1 MSLKTRIAIVED
13 NAAVREGFATVLN
26 SIDQYMVVGLHE
38 TAEEAIRQIEEENP
52 GIVLMDIGLPG
63 MNGIEG
69 IREMRR
75 IKPRCQFIIISVHED
90 SELVFQALC
99 AGATGY
105 ITKNSNYMEILNAI
119 REVLSGGA
127 PMSTKIARMVISSFQ
142 TNTYTPL
149 TKREMEV
156 LQELARG
163 KSYSMIAKSLGIT
176 NETSRSHIKSI
187 YSKLEVNTKYEA
199 LEKARKDKLI

>member
-1 MSLKTRIAIVED
+1 MSLRTRIAIVED
-13 NAAVREGFATVLN
+13 NTAVREGFATLLN
-26 SIDQYMVVGLHE
+26 SIDKYMVVGLHE
-38 TAEEAIRQIEEENP
+38 TAEEAILQMEQENP
-52 GIVLMDIGLPG
+52 HIVLMDIGLPG
-63 MNGIEG
+63 MNGIDA

-75 IKPRCQFIIISVHED
+75 INARCQFIVISVHED
-90 SELVFQALC
+90 SDLVFQALC

-105 ITKNSNYMEILNAI
+105 ITKNSNYIEILNAI
-119 REVLSGGA
+119 NEVLSGGA

-142 TNTYTPL
+142 TSTYTPL

-163 KSYSMIAKSLGIT
+163 KSYSMIAKSLSIT

-199 LEKARKDKLI
+199 LEKAKKDKLI

>member
-1 MSLKTRIAIVED
+1 MSLRTRIAIVED
-13 NAAVREGFATVLN
+13 NTAVREGFATLLN
-26 SIDQYMVVGLHE
+26 SIDKYMVVGLHE
-38 TAEEAIRQIEEENP
+38 TAEEAIVLMEQENP
-52 GIVLMDIGLPG
+52 HIVLMDIGLPG
-63 MNGIEG
+63 MNGIEA

-75 IKPRCQFIIISVHED
+75 INARCQFIIISVHED

-119 REVLSGGA
+119 NEVLSGGA

-142 TNTYTPL
+142 TSTYTPL

-199 LEKARKDKLI
+199 LEKAKKDKLI